1 MRVLITRPQPDAART
16 AARLAE
22 LGHEA
27 LVEPLLMVEPV
38 AVEKIPPGPFA
49 ALAATS
55 ANAMRVAGNTAA
67 LNALRALPV
76 HAVGT
81 HTAGAA
87 REAGFTNVIDAAG
100 DTESLA
106 QNLARHLQSPA
117 RVLHLAG
124 EKRAKELGPLLALH
138 GVEVV
143 VLELYR
149 MRRADRIRSSVE
161 LFAAGKIDAV
171 LHFSPRS
178 AATFVALAEQEGLA
192 EAARRPRHLCL
203 SQAVAAEIMPLG
215 IAAEIAEAPNEAAL
229 LALLNS

>member
-1 MRVLITRPQPDAART
+1 MRVLVTRPETDAART

-27 LVEPLLMVEPV
+27 VVEPLLTLEAKPIERMP
-38 AVEKIPPGPFA
+38 AGPFV

-55 ANAMRVAGNTAA
+55 ANALRIAA
-67 LNALRALPV
+67 RIKALDPVRGLPL

-81 HTAGAA
+81 HTADAA
-87 REAGFTNVIDAAG
+87 HAAGFHTVVDAEGDAAA
-100 DTESLA
+100 LA
-106 QNLARHLQSPA
+106 ASIARVVQSPG

-124 EKRAKELGPLLALH
+124 DVRAKELAVLLAPR
-138 GVEVV
+138 GIEVD

-149 MRRADRIRSSVE
+149 MRPAEKLHIS
-161 LFAAGKIDAV
+161 AALLGAGRIDAV

-178 AATFVALAEQEGLA
+178 AATFVGLVQRGGLT
-192 EAARRPRHLCL
+192 EMARRPRHLCL
-203 SQAVAAEIMPLG
+203 SQAVAAELMAIG
-215 IAAEIAEAPNEAAL
+215 VSAEIAAEPNETAL